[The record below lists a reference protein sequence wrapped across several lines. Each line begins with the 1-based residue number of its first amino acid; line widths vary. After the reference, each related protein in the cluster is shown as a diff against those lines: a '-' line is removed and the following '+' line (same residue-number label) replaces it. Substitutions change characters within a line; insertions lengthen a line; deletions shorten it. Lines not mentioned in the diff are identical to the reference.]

1 MKVKDLIK
9 QLKWADQDLE
19 IFVHF
24 DNDIHEVHSID
35 ATFEDRVD
43 INLVENDL

>member
-9 QLKWADQDLE
+9 QLEDCDQDSE
-19 IFVHF
+19 VFVHF

-43 INLVENDL
+43 INLVEND

>member
-1 MKVKDLIK
+1 MKVKDLVK
-9 QLKWADQDLE
+9 ALKWCDQDLE

-43 INLVENDL
+43 INLVEND